1 MSKKTT
7 IEPGATYCIG
17 VFTPAY
23 QKTNEKDNPVFR
35 KGMQYSYQGSIL
47 NKNGINSVPDFWVK
61 NPFNLSTTSIW
72 NIYKID
78 DETGAK
84 QWIAEGQFVTT
95 NESLSDDNDNIPDA
109 IRSQSKSALADN
121 EQEQQYKNEIIRER
135 DYLRNRVAE
144 LEKLN
149 TTLTQQITNTNNS
162 LSDEAQKRMNAE
174 MELRQ
179 AVYEATQE
187 KDAEI
192 MELKYQLKAMK
203 EQHESE
209 IELKQ
214 KAIEETLRDEMKF
227 GELEIQKQQQETL
240 TGLLSM
246 GKPVAE
252 LAIQAAVIKLTE
264 FLSKRSNNNQQEI
277 NPAGGMQQVQQQEQM
292 AQYDPNAEPNMYVPE
307 VLT

>member
-144 LEKLN
+144 LENLN

-192 MELKYQLKAMK
+192 MDLKYQLKAMK

-214 KAIEETLRDEMKF
+214 KAIEETLRDEMNTK
-227 GELEIQKQQQETL
+227 EMEIQQKQQETL
-240 TGLLSM
+240 SDVLGM
-246 GKPVAE
+246 VKPLAE
-252 LAIQAAVIKLTE
+252 VAIQLGTAWVANKL
-264 FLSKRSNNNQQEI
+264 SNPHNNGQMITPQ
-277 NPAGGMQQVQQQEQM
+277 QQVQQQEQM
-292 AQYDPNAEPNMYVPE
+292 AQYDPNAEPNMYAPE